1 MTATEDDVPTGR
13 IVNKDAKRFCYDQSA
28 CAARSR
34 SMTNDTLNLVVGSFL
49 AVTNVDDIKQRLIYI
64 EVLDK
69 TS

>member
-13 IVNKDAKRFCYDQSA
+13 IVNKDAKRF
-28 CAARSR
+28 
-34 SMTNDTLNLVVGSFL
+34 LNLVVGSFL